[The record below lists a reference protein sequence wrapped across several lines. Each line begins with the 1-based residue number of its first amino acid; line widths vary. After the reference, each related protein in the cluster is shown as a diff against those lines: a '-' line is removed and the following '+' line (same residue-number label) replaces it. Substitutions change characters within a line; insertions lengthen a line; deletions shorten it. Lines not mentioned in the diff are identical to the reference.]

1 MASNT
6 MYVDLDGASQSKKNS
21 KTVRYII
28 GGFAAGVMLGA
39 AVNMLNSSNSVA
51 PEMAVG
57 ASGPI
62 ELSVGTS
69 PFMNMIRAQHV
80 KFPAASL
87 VARGGA
93 YQPGLAQPYSDNY
106 LGKVKENSG
115 ASSGSS
121 FSPSPS
127 SFGGGSSP
135 APAPIGGGGFTP
147 EQVAFME
154 RQQALR
160 GGAAPAPASSS
171 SSSSGGFSAEQ
182 MAFMQRQQ
190 AERGGSSSSG
200 SSAASGGYGPPQSR
214 TIGKTYMR

>member
-69 PFMNMIRAQHV
+69 PFMSMLRATRA
-80 KFPAASL
+80 KSPAAS
-87 VARGGA
+87 VVVRGGA
-93 YQPGLAQPYSDNY
+93 YLPPQAKPYFDNY
-106 LGKVKENSG
+106 LGKWKGG
-115 ASSGSS
+115 ASGTSQYSS
-121 FSPSPS
+121 PTSQFSSP
-127 SFGGGSSP
+127 GGKVLTADEIEFMERQARRAAMP
-135 APAPIGGGGFTP
+135 APAPREYKDTHGRTRIL
-147 EQVAFME
+147 E
-154 RQQALR
+154 R
-160 GGAAPAPASSS
+160 
-171 SSSSGGFSAEQ
+171 
-182 MAFMQRQQ
+182 
-190 AERGGSSSSG
+190 
-200 SSAASGGYGPPQSR
+200 
-214 TIGKTYMR
+214 

>member
-69 PFMNMIRAQHV
+69 PFMSMLRAPRV
-80 KFPAASL
+80 KSPAAS
-87 VARGGA
+87 VVVRGGA
-93 YQPGLAQPYSDNY
+93 YLPPQAKPFAENY
-106 LGKVKENSG
+106 LGKLEG
-115 ASSGSS
+115 RASQYS
-121 FSPSPS
+121 SPSY
-127 SFGGGSSP
+127 SP
-135 APAPIGGGGFTP
+135 APARLSQAAGGALTAD
-147 EQVAFME
+147 EIEFME
-154 RQQALR
+154 RQAR
-160 GGAAPAPASSS
+160 RAAMPAPAPREYKDTH
-171 SSSSGGFSAEQ
+171 G
-182 MAFMQRQQ
+182 RTRIL
-190 AERGGSSSSG
+190 ER
-200 SSAASGGYGPPQSR
+200 
-214 TIGKTYMR
+214 